1 MSALGDAFTALK
13 NVVLIQERL
22 DRTQEDLTTISRD
35 LLKLKDFT
43 HQLDKRLY
51 AVERIIDLGARQS
64 QRRQI
69 EE

>member
-1 MSALGDAFTALK
+1 MSALGDVFTALK
-13 NVVLIQERL
+13 SVVLIQERL
-22 DRTQEDLTTISRD
+22 DQTRDDLSNISRD

-51 AVERIIDLGARQS
+51 AVETVIELGARQS
-64 QRRQI
+64 QQKRI

>member
-1 MSALGDAFTALK
+1 VSALGDAFTALK